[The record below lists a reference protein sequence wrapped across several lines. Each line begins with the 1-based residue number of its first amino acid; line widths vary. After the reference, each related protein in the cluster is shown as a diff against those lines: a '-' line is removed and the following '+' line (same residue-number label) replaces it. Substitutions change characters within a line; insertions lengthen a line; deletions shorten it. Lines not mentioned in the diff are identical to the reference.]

1 MRKHRITLHGVEKMS
16 PMFRSALFG
25 FALSKLMGATLPG
38 ALVMGIGGM
47 LWEAGAY
54 NVPNGWKRYALGIFS
69 KREL

>member
-1 MRKHRITLHGVEKMS
+1 
-16 PMFRSALFG
+16 MFRSALFG